1 MYLPICAVYTH
12 KAAKNEQNLATFQGE
27 RQLEFIELF
36 EVQTP
41 PVTGGTFSPGGH
53 PQTPGNRGNADEETS
68 LPGEQDR
75 AGAYDSQEEWHK
87 KQAGRPAGLEEEE
100 ALGAAAHAD
109 RWHALHHRVSE
120 GSFGEFTHQHGGPEE
135 HGLCRQG
142 HEEGPREHGR

>member
-87 KQAGRPAGLEEEE
+87 KQAGYVFSLQTSVH
-100 ALGAAAHAD
+100 LFIMCSM
-109 RWHALHHRVSE
+109 VSD
-120 GSFGEFTHQHGGPEE
+120 
-135 HGLCRQG
+135 
-142 HEEGPREHGR
+142 